1 MSDVAEI
8 RNHTGE
14 SAAEA
19 SRRKVGALV
28 APDNIVIV
36 GASDRAN
43 NWSLRVWRNLKR
55 YGFPGAVYPVN
66 PRRETVWDV
75 TCYPD
80 FTSLPEPPDHV
91 VVVVPAPHVPGL
103 LEDAA
108 AAGARSATVFS
119 SGFEEAPHEEGQALG
134 RKLREV
140 IARTGIALSGPNC
153 LGNMI
158 ARSKMVTMTDDRQ
171 QNLIAGPVAVLGQS
185 GGLVMA
191 IKRTLEDRGIPVGYL
206 LTCGNESGLTAA
218 DYIQYFATEPD
229 VKVIVCYLEA
239 VNAPK
244 AFLEACRAAR
254 AAGKPVVAVKL
265 GGSEEGRA
273 AAQAHTGALAG
284 AFEAFDAVAG
294 AAGAIRVN
302 TMDDVIE
309 TVELFLHSPLPAGPG
324 LGAITLSGGL
334 RGMMLDGAAANGM
347 TFPDLAPET
356 CSKLEE
362 ALGVGTIIGNP
373 LDAGFAALSSQ
384 DNLIN
389 GIKFLLD
396 DPAIDLLLVQEEIP
410 RTSGVTAKES
420 NLRRINEMVG
430 AGVSKPIAFCSMI
443 SYAFTDYSRELRKE
457 LGNVSFVQEVDK
469 SLRAVRAVATYAENA
484 RLAARDVPAAPP
496 VAATDAVRRLRDAA
510 AGQGQIALDEV
521 ASKALLRDCG
531 VPVPD
536 EAVAASADEAAKA
549 AATIGYPVV
558 LKAVCAEITH
568 KSDAGA
574 VRVGLASEDDL
585 RAAWDGITASV
596 AAYNAA
602 AKIDGML
609 VAPMIGG
616 GLELVLGIQNDS
628 DMGCVVM
635 FGSGGVLLELYK
647 DVAFGPPDLDA
658 EIARS
663 MIDRTR
669 AGRLIDGYRGSPP
682 LDREAVVDA
691 LVALGRLARD
701 FGDLIEAVDVNPFV
715 VLEAG
720 KGGYAL
726 DGLVI
731 ARGTS

>member
-1 MSDVAEI
+1 MADAAGIGNGS
-8 RNHTGE
+8 GE

-19 SRRKVGALV
+19 SRRKVGALMS
-28 APDNIVIV
+28 PGNIVIV

-55 YGFPGAVYPVN
+55 YGFPGAVYPLN

-75 TCYPD
+75 TCYAD
-80 FTSLPEPPDHV
+80 FASLPEPPDHV
-91 VVVVPAPHVPGL
+91 VVVVPAPHVPAIV
-103 LEDAA
+103 EQAA

-134 RKLREV
+134 RQLREV

-158 ARSKMVTMTDDRQ
+158 AKSKLVTMTDDRQ

-206 LTCGNESGLTAA
+206 LTCGNESGLCAG
-218 DYIQYFATEPD
+218 DYIHYFATEPD
-229 VKVIVCYLEA
+229 IKVIVCYLEA
-239 VNAPK
+239 VNSPQ
-244 AFLEACRAAR
+244 AFLDACRAAR
-254 AAGKPVVAVKL
+254 AAGKPVVVVKL

-294 AAGAIRVN
+294 AAGVIRVN

-309 TVELFLHSPLPAGPG
+309 TVELFLHAPLPAGAG
-324 LGAITLSGGL
+324 LGAITLSGGF
-334 RGMMLDGAAANGM
+334 RGMLLDGADANGM
-347 TFPDLAPET
+347 KFPDLAPET
-356 CSKLEE
+356 AKKLGGI
-362 ALGVGTIIGNP
+362 LGVGTIIGNP

-384 DNLIN
+384 DALFGAIDV
-389 GIKFLLD
+389 LLD
-396 DPAIDLLLVQEEIP
+396 DPAIDILLLQEEVP
-410 RTSGVTAKES
+410 RAAGVTAKES
-420 NLRRINEMVG
+420 NLRRLNEMVAG
-430 AGVSKPIAFCSMI
+430 GVSKPIAFCSMI
-443 SYAFTDYSRELRKE
+443 SYAFTDYSRTLRSE
-457 LGNVSFVQEVDK
+457 LGNVPFVQEVDK
-469 SLRAVRAVATYAENA
+469 SLRAVRAVAAYAESA
-484 RLAARDVPAAPP
+484 RLASRTVQAPP
-496 VAATDAVRRLRDAA
+496 ALAETDAIRRLRDAA
-510 AGQGQIALDEV
+510 GGALDEV
-521 ASKALLRDCG
+521 ASKAILRDCG

-536 EAVAASADEAAKA
+536 EAVAANVDEAAKA
-549 AATIGYPVV
+549 AASIGYPVV
-558 LKAVCAEITH
+558 LKAISAEITH

-585 RAAWDGITASV
+585 RAAWDGIAASV
-596 AAYNAA
+596 ESYRPG

-609 VAPMIGG
+609 VAPMISG
-616 GLELVLGIQNDS
+616 GLELALGIQNDP

-647 DVAFGPPDLDA
+647 DAAFGPPGLDA
-658 EIARS
+658 EIARA
-663 MIDRTR
+663 MIGRTR
-669 AGRLIDGYRGSPP
+669 AGTLIGGYRGSPAM
-682 LDREAVVDA
+682 DCDAVVEA

-715 VLEAG
+715 VMEQG
-720 KGGYAL
+720 KGGFAL

-731 ARGTS
+731 GRGGS